1 MIAAR
6 LAPAMLALRERV
18 RPLQLWLAS
27 LTPRERRLLAMASS
41 AAAVFLVF
49 TLLIEPAW
57 TQIDHAGA
65 ELPVLRM
72 QAATVASLTG
82 EARVLQRRAPL
93 RTGSAAS
100 LTDVTDS
107 LRRAGLPDGTWEAAP
122 GAAAEES
129 GNRRSLGTWQ
139 IKLKA
144 VPSEILMRWLDT
156 TTAELRL
163 RVNSADLQRT
173 TSEYGRPLPGKVN
186 GVVVLA
192 PPLDIEGH

>member
-1 MIAAR
+1 MIAR
-6 LAPAMLALRERV
+6 LAPVMLALRERA
-18 RPLQLWLAS
+18 RPLQRWHAS

-41 AAAVFLVF
+41 AAAIFLVF
-49 TLLIEPAW
+49 TVLIEPAW
-57 TQIDHAGA
+57 TQIDRATA
-65 ELPVLRM
+65 ELPLLRT

-93 RTGSAAS
+93 RTGAAAS

-122 GAAAEES
+122 GALEES
-129 GNRRSLGTWQ
+129 GNRRSMATWQ

-144 VPSEILMRWLDT
+144 VPSDILMRWLDT

-192 PPLDIEGH
+192 PPLDTEGH